1 MKKII
6 KQMQHKLQKKDGFTL
21 VELIVVLVIMGILTT
36 AIIPTVTGYVGEAK
50 VKVSDS
56 NEYMVEQAALLYLT
70 DWEIDGNDASD
81 ISNDFDVQDLVD
93 AGYLSNSGDLGK
105 KIIKYTKLDNGRYS
119 ISLSDPEEN
128 TNAQS

>member
-81 ISNDFDVQDLVD
+81 IPNDFDVQDLVD